1 LADRVILSCGLF
13 FLSSLRSFSSCSL
26 FSSLFAYFAYK
37 IETQKGRGER
47 EARYRKWNK
56 IGKQKTQMDY
66 WHGQGA
72 GAGHRSLTSKNTRKI
87 NTQQNNKMKRL
98 NLFYFIV

>member
-1 LADRVILSCGLF
+1 
-13 FLSSLRSFSSCSL
+13 
-26 FSSLFAYFAYK
+26 
-37 IETQKGRGER
+37 
-47 EARYRKWNK
+47 
-56 IGKQKTQMDY
+56 MDY